1 MTAKPKKKI
10 RRGDSAGRIYD
21 SIRSRILSMA
31 LPPGAA
37 IDEAAIVREFHVSRT
52 PVREAIVR
60 LASEGLIVLLPNKG
74 SQVAPLDIARI
85 RDYLEASDLIQ
96 PFATALAARR
106 RTKADIVEI
115 QAAAVAFEEAVRV
128 QDSESMVMR
137 NRDFHAAIARSCG
150 NELLSAGYIRLL
162 DEGLRIARFT
172 LNDHF
177 YASMENHRNFVS
189 EVVAEHRQII
199 QAIEQRDADI
209 AEHIATR
216 HTERTRIRFSEF
228 LGESGSRKRSIP
240 SA

>member
-1 MTAKPKKKI
+1 MKKAKKKI

-37 IDEAAIVREFHVSRT
+37 IDEAAIVREFEVSRT

-96 PFATALAARR
+96 PFATALAALRR
-106 RTKADIVEI
+106 SKTDIAGLE
-115 QAAAVAFEEAVRV
+115 AAADAFEEAVRA

-137 NRDFHAAIARSCG
+137 NRDFHAAIARCCG
-150 NELLSAGYIRLL
+150 NELLSAAYTRLL

-177 YASMENHRNFVS
+177 YASSENHRHFVND
-189 EVVAEHRQII
+189 VVAEHRQMIK
-199 QAIEQRDADI
+199 AIERRDADA
-209 AEHIATR
+209 AERVATR

-228 LGESGSRKRSIP
+228 LGESGSRKRVKP
-240 SA
+240 